1 MDWNDNPVF
10 DYTKEPSRD
19 ILCID
24 CKSFYSSV
32 ECVERGLH
40 PLTTKLVVM
49 SYPSDNPEE
58 RGSGLI
64 LASSPA
70 AKKAYGISNV
80 SRARDLPFPYPDDL
94 IIAAPRM
101 SYYMKKNMEINNIYR
116 KYADENNHAVFSVD
130 ETFLDVTDSLRL
142 YGCETADQLARIIQR
157 DVCKTTGIYTTVGIG
172 ENPWLAKAA
181 LDLYSKTSPNMRAEI
196 RYEDVPN
203 KLWNVKDLTELCGIA
218 KRTAKRLNQ
227 MGIQTVYDL
236 AQSDYWRLKTQL
248 GVIGTELYAKAW
260 GIDRSFIG
268 QKYTPKSKSIGNSQV
283 LNRDYTRRDEIEIVI
298 KEMADQVATRLR
310 RAGAKTEC
318 VSLWVGF
325 SMGYIDPNN
334 PEQRGFHQQLK
345 LPLTNAS
352 KEIADALLLIF
363 DRHYHRQDVRNIG
376 VTCSKLRYTNALQL
390 NLFQEPEEQLNNYK
404 IDFLIDTIRKKY
416 GFKAIVHAHSYM
428 TGSRALA
435 RSSLVGGHAGGQSGI
450 ESEPHGATN

>member
-1 MDWNDNPVF
+1 
-10 DYTKEPSRD
+10 
-19 ILCID
+19 
-24 CKSFYSSV
+24 
-32 ECVERGLH
+32 
-40 PLTTKLVVM
+40 M

-80 SRARDLPFPYPDDL
+80 SRARDLPFPYPTDL

-130 ETFLDVTDSLRL
+130 ESFLDVTDSLKL
-142 YGCETADQLARIIQR
+142 YGCETADQLARLIQI
-157 DVCKTTGIYTTVGIG
+157 DVCRTTGIYTTVGIG
-172 ENPWLAKAA
+172 DNCWLAKAA
-181 LDLYSKTSPNMRAEI
+181 LDLYSKKNPTMRAEI

-203 KLWNVKDLTELCGIA
+203 KLWNVTELTDLCGIA
-218 KRTAKRLNQ
+218 SRTAKRLNRL
-227 MGIQTVYDL
+227 GIHTVNEL
-236 AQSDYWRLKTQL
+236 AHADYWRLKTQL
-248 GVIGTELYAKAW
+248 GIIGTELYAKAW

-283 LNRDYTRRDEIEIVI
+283 LNRDYTRRDEIEVVI
-298 KEMADQVATRLR
+298 KEMADQVGTRLR
-310 RAGAKTEC
+310 RSGAKTEC

-325 SMGYIDPNN
+325 SMGYIDPQH
-334 PEQRGFHQQLK
+334 PDKRGFHQQIK
-345 LPLTNAS
+345 LPMTNAS
-352 KEIADALLLIF
+352 KEIAEALIIIF
-363 DRHYHRQDVRNIG
+363 KRHYRRQDVRNIG
-376 VTCSKLRYTNALQL
+376 INCSKLTFTNTLQL
-390 NLFQEPEEQLNNYK
+390 NLFQEPEEQINDYK
-404 IDFLIDTIRKKY
+404 IDYVVDTIRKKY

-428 TGSRALA
+428 PGSRAIE

-450 ESEPHGATN
+450 EGDPSGSSDKERV